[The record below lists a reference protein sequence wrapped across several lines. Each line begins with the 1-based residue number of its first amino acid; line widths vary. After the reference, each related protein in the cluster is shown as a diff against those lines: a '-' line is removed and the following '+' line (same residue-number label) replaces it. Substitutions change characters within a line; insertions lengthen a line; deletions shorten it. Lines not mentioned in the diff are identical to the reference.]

1 MTRFIKRLFW
11 LSCLCFPGSLL
22 AAGSTEVLL
31 RIGGKDITKQEFEFY
46 CKHYAAENCRKESV
60 RNAFDDFLFQKLK
73 SADMRRTGCDT
84 LPTFR
89 QYCKVMQGELLKNV
103 MLDKEQEEHICQDL
117 YRQSVERLS
126 KSGWVKIEQITIRLA
141 QNATKQEEY
150 AARNRMD
157 SIYTALKQGTP
168 FAAFSS
174 QKKEDTWVPVV
185 ELLQEFTDRITSLSK
200 GAFSEPFFS
209 PLGIHIVKLTDTKP
223 CISYEEARP
232 YLMAYLDRLGA
243 EHPALKR
250 DVFAR
255 WTEGVLND
263 NGVQMRLETEEDA
276 LLASFWDQQHRE
288 ASPRE
293 ATPEELERYF
303 KQNKNQYAWEL
314 PHFKGAVVRCVNKKM
329 ASRIKKYL
337 KKLPVGQWK
346 EGLHKLMAADSTV
359 NASIEVGLFQIGKNA
374 CVDRLAFKCGKL
386 PENDKLP
393 YTFLMG
399 KKLKKGP
406 EDYTDVYEVLRND
419 YRREQEKRL
428 LASLMQHFGVEIK
441 QDVLKTVNCCGSN

>member
-46 CKHYAAENCRKESV
+46 CKYYAAENCRKESV

-84 LPTFR
+84 LPAFR
-89 QYCKVMQGELLKNV
+89 QYCKVMQGELLKSV
-103 MLDKEQEEHICQDL
+103 MLDKEQEEQICRDL

-168 FAAFSS
+168 FAAFSP
-174 QKKEDTWVPVV
+174 QKEEDTWVPVV
-185 ELLQEFTDRITSLSK
+185 ELLQEFTDRIASLSK

-314 PHFKGAVVRCVNKKM
+314 PHFKGAVIRCVNKKM

-374 CVDRLAFKCGKL
+374 CVDKLAFKCGRL

>member
-1 MTRFIKRLFW
+1 M
-11 LSCLCFPGSLL
+11 
-22 AAGSTEVLL
+22 
-31 RIGGKDITKQEFEFY
+31 
-46 CKHYAAENCRKESV
+46 
-60 RNAFDDFLFQKLK
+60 
-73 SADMRRTGCDT
+73 
-84 LPTFR
+84 
-89 QYCKVMQGELLKNV
+89 
-103 MLDKEQEEHICQDL
+103 
-117 YRQSVERLS
+117 
-126 KSGWVKIEQITIRLA
+126 
-141 QNATKQEEY
+141 
-150 AARNRMD
+150 
-157 SIYTALKQGTP
+157 
-168 FAAFSS
+168 
-174 QKKEDTWVPVV
+174 
-185 ELLQEFTDRITSLSK
+185 
-200 GAFSEPFFS
+200 
-209 PLGIHIVKLTDTKP
+209 KLTDTKP

-314 PHFKGAVVRCVNKKM
+314 PHFKGAVIRCVNKKM

-374 CVDRLAFKCGKL
+374 CVDKLAFKCGRL
-386 PENDKLP
+386 PEMINSLILFD
-393 YTFLMG
+393 G
-399 KKLKKGP
+399 KETEERSRGL
-406 EDYTDVYEVLRND
+406 
-419 YRREQEKRL
+419 YRCVRSVKKRL
-428 LASLMQHFGVEIK
+428 SEREGKRNAYFA
-441 QDVLKTVNCCGSN
+441 DATFWRRN

>member
-1 MTRFIKRLFW
+1 
-11 LSCLCFPGSLL
+11 
-22 AAGSTEVLL
+22 
-31 RIGGKDITKQEFEFY
+31 
-46 CKHYAAENCRKESV
+46 
-60 RNAFDDFLFQKLK
+60 
-73 SADMRRTGCDT
+73 MRRTGCDT
-84 LPTFR
+84 LPAFR
-89 QYCKVMQGELLKNV
+89 QYCKVMQGELLKSV
-103 MLDKEQEEHICQDL
+103 MLDKEQEEQICRDL

-168 FAAFSS
+168 FAAFSP
-174 QKKEDTWVPVV
+174 QKEEDTWVPVV
-185 ELLQEFTDRITSLSK
+185 ELLQEFTDRIASLSK

-314 PHFKGAVVRCVNKKM
+314 PHFKGAVIRCVNKKM

-393 YTFLMG
+393 YAF
-399 KKLKKGP
+399 
-406 EDYTDVYEVLRND
+406 
-419 YRREQEKRL
+419 
-428 LASLMQHFGVEIK
+428 
-441 QDVLKTVNCCGSN
+441 